1 VVFFIAWFV
10 RNFFLQ
16 KVSSS
21 ARGTVAVMARFL
33 LDRNLRLIVLR
44 FMDDFYALI
53 VTQSSVLVLKKLEED
68 EKSIFESHPSTF
80 ASMLFSKLGKRFLK
94 EEIDKLEK
102 MK

>member
-1 VVFFIAWFV
+1 
-10 RNFFLQ
+10 
-16 KVSSS
+16 
-21 ARGTVAVMARFL
+21 MARFL

-94 EEIDKLEK
+94 EEMDKLEK